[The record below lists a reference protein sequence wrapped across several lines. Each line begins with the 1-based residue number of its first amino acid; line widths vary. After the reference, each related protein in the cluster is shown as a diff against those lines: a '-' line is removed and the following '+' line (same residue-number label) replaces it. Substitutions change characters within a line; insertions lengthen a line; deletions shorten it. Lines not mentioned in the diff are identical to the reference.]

1 MAKARVKA
9 PKTAAAGEL
18 VTIKTL
24 VNHKMESGRRKDGD
38 GNLIPRKIIN
48 AFSATF
54 GGEEVVSASFEPA
67 ISTNPYFQFSF
78 NVPATGD
85 LVMKLTDDDGS
96 TVEQTKTITV
106 A

>member
-1 MAKARVKA
+1 MCIRD
-9 PKTAAAGEL
+9 
-18 VTIKTL
+18 
-24 VNHKMESGRRKDGD
+24 R
-38 GNLIPRKIIN
+38 
-48 AFSATF
+48 FSATF

-85 LVMKLTDDDGS
+85 LVMKWTDDDGS

>member
-48 AFSATF
+48 AFTATF
-54 GGEEVVSASFEPA
+54 AA
-67 ISTNPYFQFSF
+67 
-78 NVPATGD
+78 AH
-85 LVMKLTDDDGS
+85 LHK
-96 TVEQTKTITV
+96 
-106 A
+106 

>member
-54 GGEEVVSASFEPA
+54 GGEQVGYAKFEPA
-67 ISTNPYFQFSF
+67 ISTNPYFQFSI
-78 NVPATGD
+78 NVPATD
-85 LVMKLTDDDGS
+85 YLVMK
-96 TVEQTKTITV
+96 
-106 A
+106 

>member
-9 PKTAAAGEL
+9 PKTAAAGEM

-24 VNHKMESGRRKDGD
+24 VNHPMESGQRKDGD
-38 GNLIPRKIIN
+38 GNVIPRKIIN

-54 GGEEVVSASFEPA
+54 GGADVVSAVFEPA

-78 NVPATGD
+78 TVPATGD
-85 LVMKLTDDDGS
+85 LVMKWTDDDGS
-96 TVEQTKTITV
+96 MVEQTKTITV

>member
-54 GGEEVVSASFEPA
+54 GVRKLYLQSLNLQSQQ
-67 ISTNPYFQFSF
+67 IHIF
-78 NVPATGD
+78 N
-85 LVMKLTDDDGS
+85 LVLMYQPL
-96 TVEQTKTITV
+96 VI
-106 A
+106 

>member
-48 AFSATF
+48 AFTATF
-54 GGEEVVSASFEPA
+54 GGEEVISAKFEPA

-78 NVPATGD
+78 LYQL
-85 LVMKLTDDDGS
+85 LVIWLCNGLMMTA
-96 TVEQTKTITV
+96 QP
-106 A
+106 

>member
-1 MAKARVKA
+1 MAKARVKV

-24 VNHKMESGRRKDGD
+24 VNHKMESGRRKGKDGKV
-38 GNLIPRKIIN
+38 IPRKIIN

-54 GGEEVVSASFEPA
+54 GGENVVSAKFEPA

-78 NVPATGD
+78 FVPSTGD
-85 LVMKLTDDDGS
+85 LVMKWTDDDGS
-96 TVEQTKTITV
+96 TVEKTKTITV

>member
-1 MAKARVKA
+1 M
-9 PKTAAAGEL
+9 

-24 VNHKMESGRRKDGD
+24 VNHPMESGQRKDGD
-38 GNLIPRKIIN
+38 GNVIPRKIIN

-54 GGEEVVSASFEPA
+54 GGADVVSAVFEPA

-78 NVPATGD
+78 TVPATGD
-85 LVMKLTDDDGS
+85 LVMKWTDDDGS
-96 TVEQTKTITV
+96 MVEQTKTITV